1 MLTSGEFTRRGVM
14 LAGTAALLSG
24 CAWRRRRLPPVVIG
38 GNAVS
43 PTEPVMTALSRSS
56 EHTLLVEAL
65 LTTGLHERLAGIGPV
80 TIFAPTDAALQN
92 LRPKS
97 EAARFAEDQAYLK
110 YVLEGHIVPAEVSTK
125 DIRNGIPQIGTVTK
139 VFPLNSAVIS
149 LRQKDGVLRIFDTRG
164 RFGRVGA
171 SDAIASNG
179 LIHVIDDV
187 VLPPEGAVESP

>member
-1 MLTSGEFTRRGVM
+1 MPKSGKFTRRGVM
-14 LAGTAALLSG
+14 LSGAAAMLGG

-43 PTEPVMTALSRSS
+43 PTEPIMTALRRSS
-56 EHTLLVEAL
+56 EHTRLVAAL
-65 LTTGLHERLAGIGPV
+65 MSTGLDKRLEGIGPL

-92 LRPKS
+92 LRPKT
-97 EAARFAEDQAYLK
+97 EAARLGGDQAYVK

-125 DIRNGIPQIGTVTK
+125 DIRAGIPQIGKLTK

-164 RFGRVGA
+164 RFGRIGA

-187 VLPPEGAVESP
+187 VLPPEETSESS